1 MHSVFRIPH
10 SVPSTR
16 NIPHVDS
23 LLFLLLPFFT
33 KAQTQLFTETTPG
46 ALSLTTA
53 ELMRYNALAA
63 DTTHTSEIRVVQ
75 LSNPTTLFASDTML
89 FTLPDRSDTLSA
101 VAVYVQNG
109 PDTNS
114 FVLTGRFLNQP
125 GYFSLTRRSGDHYVG
140 FFQVDQDFY
149 ELVPAK
155 NDWQYLLKRSPASNL
170 AAGCG
175 MPEVEN
181 TNPIEPEDCTISP
194 EMSLYNTCPAVIIVL
209 LAITPEAKDWIET
222 NYADV
227 DAFVATGQSIMNLA
241 FVNSDIPNKEVRMKW
256 VEFTP
261 NNPPFSDP
269 SSPNFGIND
278 DRANLTTWLSSE
290 RASHKADIAILVTNR
305 NYPQASG
312 AALAIGPII
321 DKAYAIVEAP
331 YFNSDY
337 ILAHEI
343 GHLLGGRHNW
353 LYNLGNDNTGV
364 CYHAY
369 RVFQV
374 PPPIIYHPDYINPAN
389 TWHSLIAIRIPIGTE
404 IYYIV
409 SDTVGDY
416 NIQILNNDPKILHY
430 SNPDVYYLGLPT
442 GRHDANNALLFRNT
456 ACTVADFFPTQDLAV
471 FISMDAQCYNTPVTF
486 TADIIQ
492 PESGLPGIPP
502 YTINWD
508 WSPNGLF
515 LPSQTQQLGTGLSIS
530 LSEHPH
536 CPAYFIRCA
545 VTSSDGVTVNRI
557 LRVDLYQR
565 PYSHCSCPLETGD
578 PDEERTLAA
587 SDTEGTNAA
596 LRILPNPTSGTSRI
610 RLLCPSAAGNM
621 ATASIVDITG
631 MPTVTSHTLRFD
643 AYGVAELT
651 PPAQLPAGVYYLLL
665 QTENGTLYNTKLLI
679 TKN

>member
-1 MHSVFRIPH
+1 
-10 SVPSTR
+10 
-16 NIPHVDS
+16 
-23 LLFLLLPFFT
+23 
-33 KAQTQLFTETTPG
+33 
-46 ALSLTTA
+46 
-53 ELMRYNALAA
+53 MRYNALAA

-89 FTLPDRSDTLSA
+89 FTLPDRTDTLSA

-114 FVLTGRFLNQP
+114 FVFTGRFLNQP
-125 GYFSLTRRSGDHYVG
+125 GYFSLTRRSDHYVG
-140 FFQVDQDFY
+140 FFQMDQDFY

-155 NDWQYLLKRSPASNL
+155 NAWQYLLKRNPASNL

-181 TNPIEPEDCTISP
+181 TSPIEPDDCSISP
-194 EMSLYNTCPAVIIVL
+194 EMNLYNTCPAVITVL

-256 VEFTP
+256 VDFTNPTNPGFDPDKLINNDRDNLP
-261 NNPPFSDP
+261 N
-269 SSPNFGIND
+269 
-278 DRANLTTWLSSE
+278 WLNGLRS
-290 RASHKADIAILVTNR
+290 ASKADVCILVTNR
-305 NYPQASG
+305 GYFQANG
-312 AALAIGPII
+312 TAMAIGPII

-331 YFNSDY
+331 YFNTDY

-353 LYNLGNDNTGV
+353 LYNFGNDNTEV
-364 CYHAY
+364 CFHAY
-369 RVFQV
+369 RTFQ
-374 PPPIIYHPDYINPAN
+374 PPLNINFEPAYPN
-389 TWHSLIAIRIPIGTE
+389 PVNSWHSLVAVRIPLGYE
-404 IYYIV
+404 GNEELYYQA
-409 SDTVGDY
+409 DGDY
-416 NIQILNNDPKILHY
+416 WFIIVNDDPKILHY
-430 SNPDVYYLGLPT
+430 SNPDVLYLGLPT

-456 ACTVADFFPTQDLAV
+456 ACTVADFFPTQDLAI
-471 FISMDAQCYNTPVTF
+471 FINMNAQCYNTPVTF

-508 WSPNGLF
+508 WSPNALF
-515 LPSQTQQLGTGLSIS
+515 LPNQTQQLGTGLSIS
-530 LSEHPH
+530 LPEHPH
-536 CPAYFIRCA
+536 CPAYFIRCT
-545 VTSSDGVTVNRI
+545 VTSFDGVTVNRI

-565 PYSHCSCPLETGD
+565 PYSHCSCPLETGE

-587 SDTEGTNAA
+587 SDTEGTNAT

-621 ATASIVDITG
+621 ATVSIMDITG
-631 MPTVTSHTLRFD
+631 MPTATSHTLRFD
-643 AYGVAELT
+643 AHGVAELT

-679 TKN
+679 TTN

>member
-1 MHSVFRIPH
+1 
-10 SVPSTR
+10 
-16 NIPHVDS
+16 
-23 LLFLLLPFFT
+23 
-33 KAQTQLFTETTPG
+33 
-46 ALSLTTA
+46 
-53 ELMRYNALAA
+53 MRYNALAA

-114 FVLTGRFLNQP
+114 FVFTGRFLNQP

-140 FFQVDQDFY
+140 FFQVDQNFY

-155 NDWQYLLKRSPASNL
+155 NDWQYLLKRSLASKL
-170 AAGCG
+170 AASCG
-175 MPEVEN
+175 MPEVES
-181 TNPIEPEDCTISP
+181 TSPIEPEDCTISP
-194 EMSLYNTCPAVIIVL
+194 EMSLYNTCPAVITVL

-261 NNPPFSDP
+261 NPASDP
-269 SSPNFGIND
+269 GVNADD
-278 DRANLTTWLSSE
+278 DRLNLPLWLSGQ
-290 RASHKADIAILVTNR
+290 RNIHKADLAVLVTNYGYQ
-305 NYPQASG
+305 NPTVSG
-312 AALAIGPII
+312 GVRAIGPI
-321 DKAYAIVEAP
+321 DTFAYAFVEAP

-337 ILAHEI
+337 IIAHEI

-353 LYNLGNDNTGV
+353 TWNYGNDDTTL
-364 CYHAY
+364 CSHAY

-389 TWHSLIAIRIPIGTE
+389 TWHSLVSIRIPIGTD
-404 IYYIV
+404 IFYIV
-409 SDTVGDY
+409 SDTVGEY
-416 NIQILNNDPKILHY
+416 FIQILNNDPKILHY
-430 SNPDVYYLGLPT
+430 SNPDVYYLGRPT
-442 GRHDANNALLFRNT
+442 GLQHANNALLLRNT

-471 FISMDAQCYNTPVTF
+471 FINMDARCYNTPVTF

-530 LSEHPH
+530 LPEHPH
-536 CPAYFIRCA
+536 CPAYFIRCT
-545 VTSSDGVTVNRI
+545 VTSSDGVKTNRI

-565 PYSHCSCPLETGD
+565 PYSHCSCPLETGE

-587 SDTEGTNAA
+587 SDTEGTNAT

-643 AYGVAELT
+643 AHGVAELT

-665 QTENGTLYNTKLLI
+665 RTENGTSYSAKLLI
-679 TKN
+679 SKN